1 MVGVHSLTTS
11 CDYLLERSEARPFG
25 SCHQEYDLNRLE
37 TGWEGRTWSLA
48 SPAVAVAAVTSS
60 CVALPWTD
68 YYDLRWDDSYSS
80 QSSLSPSSA

>member
-1 MVGVHSLTTS
+1 MVGVHSLTT
-11 CDYLLERSEARPFG
+11 CYYFLERLEARPFG

-37 TGWEGRTWSLA
+37 KGWGGRTWSLA
-48 SPAVAVAAVTSS
+48 SLAVAVAAVTSS

-68 YYDLRWDDSYSS
+68 YYDLRWDGNYS